1 MLSVEWMWVLAFLP
15 LPWIYRYLLPIARTG
30 DESVL
35 RVPFIQDF
43 KYATTGSFKLS
54 RNRVLLWLALLAWV
68 CLVLAAARPQWIGD
82 PIELPVSGRDI
93 MLAVDLSGSMKIEDF
108 VLGNSEPV
116 DRLTATKAV
125 AGEFIKRRVGDRI
138 GLILFGRQAYVQ
150 TPLTFDRETV
160 QTLLYESAIGLA
172 GRETAIGDAI
182 GLAVKRFRD
191 MKTITS
197 YETNERE
204 HIDDETASSRHKPIL
219 ILLTDGANTAG
230 EVQPVKAAEFA
241 AAEGLKIYT
250 IGIGADEMVVP
261 SLFGARTVN
270 PSADLDEETL
280 TAIAKTTGGKYF
292 RARDTRELEKIYRLL
307 DELEPIARET
317 KSFRPRASLYM
328 WPLSIALILGMVIL
342 LLQAIRK

>member
-1 MLSVEWMWVLAFLP
+1 MIAVEWLWVLAFIP
-15 LPWIYRYLLPIARTG
+15 LPWIYRFLLPVAKTG

-35 RVPFIQDF
+35 RVPFISDF
-43 KYATTGSFKLS
+43 MRITTGSFAF
-54 RNRVLLWLALLAWV
+54 NRRRFLLWSGFIAWIF
-68 CLVLAAARPQWIGD
+68 LVLAASRPQWIGD

-93 MLAVDLSGSMKIEDF
+93 MLAVDLSGSMKMEDF
-108 VLGNSEPV
+108 VLGNNKTV

-125 AGEFIKRRVGDRI
+125 AGEFIQRRVGDRI

-160 QTLLYESAIGLA
+160 KTLLYESAIGMA

-191 MKTITS
+191 MKKIAAKDGSGTEINKTI
-197 YETNERE
+197 
-204 HIDDETASSRHKPIL
+204 L
-219 ILLTDGANTAG
+219 VLLTDGANTAG

-241 AAEGLKIYT
+241 AQEGLKIYT

-261 SLFGARTVN
+261 SLFGARRVN
-270 PSADLDEETL
+270 PSQDLDEETL
-280 TAIAKTTGGKYF
+280 TAIAKATGGRYF
-292 RARDTRELEKIYRLL
+292 RARDTDQLEKIYQLL

-317 KSFRPRASLYM
+317 QSFRPKTSLYM
-328 WPLSIALILGMVIL
+328 WPLSIATLLGLMVIL
-342 LLQAIRK
+342 LRVFGR